1 MTELFLIVLVAFA
14 AYSLFSKA
22 IDRSLLTLPILFTGL
37 GLALSAPLQ
46 NALPGDVI
54 HEGKK
59 GLAEVT
65 LILVLFSD
73 ASHVRFRKL
82 VMDWQYPT
90 RMLVIGLP
98 LTIALGTAVAFWLN
112 PTSGLAVALL
122 TAAVLT
128 PTDAA
133 LGQSVVNSPDVPD
146 RLAQTINIE
155 SGLNDG
161 LVLPFVLTGAILASA
176 VGGEA
181 NTDGLALEALIEVI
195 LGPLAGIAVGWT
207 AAKMMDWAQK
217 PRCDAGSGGRYCVFG
232 HGLRRLSLGGCN
244 PWQRLHRRF
253 CCRDGF
259 RQLLSPQYSLHQRVY
274 GGRGAIAHHGCVL
287 GFWGISIA

>member
-122 TAAVLT
+122 TAA
-128 PTDAA
+128 
-133 LGQSVVNSPDVPD
+133 
-146 RLAQTINIE
+146 
-155 SGLNDG
+155 
-161 LVLPFVLTGAILASA
+161 
-176 VGGEA
+176 
-181 NTDGLALEALIEVI
+181 
-195 LGPLAGIAVGWT
+195 W
-207 AAKMMDWAQK
+207 
-217 PRCDAGSGGRYCVFG
+217 
-232 HGLRRLSLGGCN
+232 
-244 PWQRLHRRF
+244 
-253 CCRDGF
+253 
-259 RQLLSPQYSLHQRVY
+259 
-274 GGRGAIAHHGCVL
+274 
-287 GFWGISIA
+287 